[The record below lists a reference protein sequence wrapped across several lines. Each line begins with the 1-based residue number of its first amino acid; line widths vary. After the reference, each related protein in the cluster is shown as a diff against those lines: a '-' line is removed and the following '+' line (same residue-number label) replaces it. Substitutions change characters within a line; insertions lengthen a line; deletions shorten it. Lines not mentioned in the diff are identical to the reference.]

1 MIKLPECAA
10 ASCCAVG
17 ADSSASSTSQ
27 SRATSGQSAAGLEFD
42 CIEDNS
48 FADSSDAGSI
58 AEDSKPVNIYESAN
72 VGFLAQYFVVG
83 LIYGGLP
90 ATTYG
95 VLAVYLNTPGYIY
108 GAAEGM
114 ATLPWSFKAFYGA
127 LHDVVPIGGYRRK
140 PYMVIGWAL
149 CTLALLALAS
159 GGLPEPYWCT
169 DDDGIYVTT
178 CDEAHRGHSACAG
191 KPFATDPAT
200 GQLKAAA
207 AEPCNAAAAD
217 AGGPVAIL
225 MFVACLGYVCA
236 DVAADG
242 LTVSYAQREPLEI
255 RGRVQSTVYLVRSI
269 GFIFSY
275 FIVGF
280 GMNGRKYGGSFEVGL
295 SFEAVCATFALPC
308 LAMVFL
314 SWFRVKEP
322 TLVARP
328 ALRTYLRGTWGL
340 LCSRFFFSV
349 VVFSFVFSGLGSI
362 VTPANISIQ
371 RYWAKVQ
378 NMQKQL
384 SRIVSQAVF
393 AGGLALTRR
402 YLLNYSWRKLLVIT
416 AVSTTLIDICFTW
429 PTVFDLF
436 RNQYFFLGEA
446 FLTELPAAIQF
457 VVTTFVV
464 VEAASKDN
472 GGLVYGLLTTAHN
485 IGLSFAR
492 PMANQL
498 FGTFRPSLSD
508 SANFIEDTPSFRS
521 LVMVSVF
528 VSYGFTLLAL
538 GVLPLLPDQK
548 SEAQERKRTWS
559 SSPRIGYLSLGLLGS
574 TFLYSVTLT
583 FLAMFPA
590 TACLQIVGGEGC

>member
-1 MIKLPECAA
+1 
-10 ASCCAVG
+10 
-17 ADSSASSTSQ
+17 
-27 SRATSGQSAAGLEFD
+27 
-42 CIEDNS
+42 
-48 FADSSDAGSI
+48 
-58 AEDSKPVNIYESAN
+58 
-72 VGFLAQYFVVG
+72 
-83 LIYGGLP
+83 
-90 ATTYG
+90 
-95 VLAVYLNTPGYIY
+95 
-108 GAAEGM
+108 
-114 ATLPWSFKAFYGA
+114 
-127 LHDVVPIGGYRRK
+127 
-140 PYMVIGWAL
+140 
-149 CTLALLALAS
+149 
-159 GGLPEPYWCT
+159 
-169 DDDGIYVTT
+169 
-178 CDEAHRGHSACAG
+178 
-191 KPFATDPAT
+191 
-200 GQLKAAA
+200 
-207 AEPCNAAAAD
+207 
-217 AGGPVAIL
+217 

-269 GFIFSY
+269 GFICSY
-275 FIVGF
+275 VLVGF
-280 GMNGRKYGGSFEVGL
+280 GMNGRRYGGSFDVGL
-295 SFEAVCATFALPC
+295 SFEAVCVTFAVPC
-308 LAMVFL
+308 FAMVFL
-314 SWFRVKEP
+314 SWFRVQEA
-322 TLVARP
+322 TLMARP

-349 VVFSFVFSGLGSI
+349 VVFSFVYSGIGGV

-384 SRIVSQAVF
+384 FRVVSQAVF

-402 YLLNYSWRKLLVIT
+402 YLLNYSWRRLLVIT

-429 PTVFDLF
+429 PTVFGLF

-485 IGLSFAR
+485 IGISFAR

-498 FGTFRPSLSD
+498 FGTFRPSLSN
-508 SANFIEDTPSFRS
+508 SANFIEDKPAFRS

-528 VSYGFTLLAL
+528 VGYGFTLLSL

-559 SSPRIGYLSLGLLGS
+559 SSPRIGYLSLGFLGS
-574 TFLYSVTLT
+574 TFLYSVSLT